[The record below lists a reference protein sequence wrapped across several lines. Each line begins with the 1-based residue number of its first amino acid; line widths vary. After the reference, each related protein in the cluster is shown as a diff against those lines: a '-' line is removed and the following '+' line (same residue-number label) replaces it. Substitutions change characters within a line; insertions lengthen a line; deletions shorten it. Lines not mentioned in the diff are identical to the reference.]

1 MFSLFKKCSLKTIDK
16 PTLDVEIGNFQTN
29 GTGDDND
36 VIVTLTSFPERMYE
50 LHYTLYS
57 LLTQSV
63 KPKHVVLWLAKE
75 EFPNLEKDI
84 PSKVLNFK
92 KNGLTIKWTENIY
105 SYKKLIPTLQEYPK
119 NTIVTADDDIFY
131 DKDWLKGLLEESE
144 KYPHCII
151 CHRGH
156 IVKLTKEGLAP
167 YKKWK
172 KKAQCKA
179 PSFFNLSTGAGGVL
193 YPPNSLYKDVLD
205 KNLFTK
211 LAPKADDIYFWAM
224 AILQNT
230 PTMIVKE
237 GTKELT
243 YVNPERERGLTDE
256 TTLFSTNKQGGND
269 RQLSNI
275 LNHYPQILDFL
286 KSHK

>member
-1 MFSLFKKCSLKTIDK
+1 MFSLFKKSSLKTINK
-16 PTLDVEIGNFQTN
+16 AALDVEIEDFQAN
-29 GTGDDND
+29 GTGDDNN
-36 VIVTLTSFPERMYE
+36 VIVSLTSFPERMYE

-63 KPKHVVLWLAKE
+63 KPKQVILWLAKE

-105 SYKKLIPTLQEYPK
+105 SYKKLIPTLQEYP
-119 NTIVTADDDIFY
+119 NSVIVTADDDIFY
-131 DKDWLKGLLEESE
+131 DKNWLKGLLDESE

-156 IVKLTKEGLAP
+156 IIKLTKDGLAP

-172 KKAQCKA
+172 KKAQCKV

-205 KNLFTK
+205 KKLFTE

-269 RQLSNI
+269 RQLSSI

-286 KSHK
+286 KAHK